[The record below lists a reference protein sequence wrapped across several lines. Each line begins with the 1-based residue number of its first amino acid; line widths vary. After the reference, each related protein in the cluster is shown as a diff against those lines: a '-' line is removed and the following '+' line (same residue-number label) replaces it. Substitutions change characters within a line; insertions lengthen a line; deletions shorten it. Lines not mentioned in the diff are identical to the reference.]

1 MLLTDRQADEID
13 RKALAATRERFLRLQ
28 RARLARVRAA
38 LAPPHADFLDILP
51 LLFHV
56 NHPRLPGFAGAD
68 APAGIAGYQPTE
80 ASLLCAKAITR
91 SFRYQRRGL
100 RRAPIRGIYLMGSLG
115 SLGQSAASDLDV
127 WLCHDPQLG
136 PEALAALRTKVAR
149 VEEYGRGHGIATHV
163 FLIDVEQFSEGR
175 GVGALSEDSSG
186 STQHLLLLDEFYR
199 SSIHLAGCTPLWWLV
214 PPGAGPDRVAQA
226 RRLVDSRFVDP
237 GQWLDFGDLGNL
249 PPHEFFGAA
258 HWQLFKGVDAPY
270 KALLKILLMEAY
282 AAEYPRLQWLSEDL
296 KDAVY
301 AGREEDLEA
310 LDAYVTLY
318 RRVER
323 HLAGPARAE
332 RLELARRALYLKA
345 DLPLTTFRGVTWKSE
360 TLRCLVAGWGWD
372 TGKLR
377 DLDGRG
383 RWPLERV
390 REERDL
396 LVTELVRSHRLLTTF
411 AQRHAPV
418 GAIDPLELSVLGR
431 KLYTALERRP
441 GKIDW
446 VSLAGNGCLGELR
459 LVLRPLGDSA
469 RWQLERE
476 GGGVLKRAES
486 AFEALAW
493 AHVNGVM
500 TRGSRVVCESPRAR
514 PTRAELQRARAA
526 LARHLP
532 AGQRPA
538 VPLEAL
544 AKPSRAAWALAL
556 TNLGQ
561 EPFASLASAG
571 LQVLTARNDPLCFG
585 EARAC
590 LVQSVDT
597 LVQTT
602 WGEILVRRHTGPDG
616 VLDALCW
623 YLELSWPPLDT
634 PAELDCHGAGGAR
647 AALVA
652 RRVENL
658 ARDLL
663 HAFAT
668 YGELLRYVVSVGNA
682 LYLVQRDDGR
692 FRWLRAPDVAAL
704 RELLAETQTLPRP
717 VLADRGALI
726 GDPLSTVLQPG
737 PGATF
742 RIYSLPHRDRVELY
756 VVDEQGALFHQEIT
770 GAQEAYCLVQQR
782 RFLDALARR
791 HTTASLDAAQ
801 RWLAGGVLFY
811 RLARAGGGWEATPIT
826 VEPTPD
832 HLELT
837 LLTLPSGGFRLACGG
852 EELDSRALGE
862 AVYEEVA
869 QRVLG
874 LRRGDADYPIYLTGI
889 LDTGGTGEGRGSA
902 MPLLA
907 LKRRIEDRLEA
918 ARRRLRGRPRDV

>member
-1 MLLTDRQADEID
+1 MLLPNRQADEID

-28 RARLARVRAA
+28 RARLDRVRAA

-68 APAGIAGYQPTE
+68 VPAGVAGYQPTE
-80 ASLLCAKAITR
+80 TTLLCARALAR

-100 RRAPIRGIYLMGSLG
+100 RRAPVQGIYLMGSLG

-136 PEALAALRTKVAR
+136 SEALTALRAKVAR
-149 VEEYGRGHGIATHV
+149 VEDHGRSHGIATHV
-163 FLIDVEQFSEGR
+163 FLIDVEQFREGR
-175 GVGALSEDSSG
+175 GIGALSEDSSG
-186 STQHLLLLDEFYR
+186 STQHMLLLDEFYR
-199 SSIHLAGCTPLWWLV
+199 SGVHLAGRTPLWWLI
-214 PPGAGPDRVAQA
+214 PPGAGPDRAAQA
-226 RRLVDSRFVDP
+226 RRLLEGRFVDP
-237 GQWLDFGDLGNL
+237 RQWLDFGDLGDL

-296 KDAVY
+296 KTAVY
-301 AGREEDLEA
+301 AGHEEDLEA

-323 HLAGPARAE
+323 HLAGTARTE
-332 RLELARRALYLKA
+332 RLELARRALYFKA

-360 TLRCLVAGWGWD
+360 ALRSLVAGWGWD
-372 TGKLR
+372 AAKLH
-377 DLDGRG
+377 DLDARA
-383 RWPLERV
+383 RWPLERA
-390 REERDL
+390 RAERDT
-396 LVTELVRSHRLLTTF
+396 LVAELARSHQLLTTF

-418 GAIDPLELSVLGR
+418 GAIDPLELSVLAR
-431 KLYTALERRP
+431 KLYATLERRP

-446 VSLAGNGCLGELR
+446 ISLDGNRSLGELR
-459 LVLRPLGDSA
+459 LVLRPIADSG
-469 RWQLERE
+469 RWQLER
-476 GGGVLKRAES
+476 GGGSVLKRAES

-500 TRGSRVVCESPRAR
+500 TRGSRVACESPLAR
-514 PTRAELQRARAA
+514 PTRAELQRARVA
-526 LARHLP
+526 LARHLSP
-532 AGQRPA
+532 GQRPA

-544 AKPSRAAWALAL
+544 AKPSRAARALAI

-561 EPFASLASAG
+561 EPLASLAGAG

-597 LVQTT
+597 LVLTT
-602 WGEILVRRHTGPDG
+602 WGEILVRRHAGPDG
-616 VLDALCW
+616 VLDALCS
-623 YLELSWPPLDT
+623 YLELSWPPLGT

-652 RRVENL
+652 RRAESL
-658 ARDLL
+658 AHDLL
-663 HAFAT
+663 NAFVT
-668 YGELLRYVVSVGNA
+668 YGESLRYLVSVA
-682 LYLVQRDDGR
+682 DAHYLIQRDEGR
-692 FRWLRAPDVAAL
+692 FRWLRASDAVAL
-704 RELLAETQTLPRP
+704 RELLAEPQTLPRP
-717 VLADRGALI
+717 VLADRGALV
-726 GDPLSTVLQPG
+726 GDPLSAVLQPG
-737 PGATF
+737 AAATF
-742 RIYSLPHRDRVELY
+742 RVYSLPLRDRVELY
-756 VVDEQGALFHQEIT
+756 VIDAQGALFHQEIA
-770 GAQEAYCLVQQR
+770 GAREAYCLVQQR
-782 RFLDALARR
+782 RFLDTLARR
-791 HTTASLDAAQ
+791 HTSASLDAAR

-811 RLARAGGGWEATPIT
+811 RLARAGDGWEATPIT
-826 VEPTPD
+826 VDTTPD

-837 LLTLPSGGFRLACGG
+837 LLTLPGGGFRLACGG
-852 EELDSRALGE
+852 DEFDS
-862 AVYEEVA
+862 
-869 QRVLG
+869 RVLG
-874 LRRGDADYPIYLTGI
+874 ETVYDAAALRVLGQRRGDADYPIYLTGI
-889 LDTGGTGEGRGSA
+889 LDTGGVGEGRASA

-907 LKRRIEDRLEA
+907 LKRRIEGRLGA
-918 ARRRLRGRPRDV
+918 AQRRLRGKPRDV

>member
-1 MLLTDRQADEID
+1 MPLPTLQADEID
-13 RKALAATRERFLRLQ
+13 RKALGAARERFLRLQ

-38 LAPPHADFLDILP
+38 LTPPHADFLDLLP

-68 APAGIAGYQPTE
+68 APAGIAGYQPAE
-80 ASLLCAKAITR
+80 SSLLCARALAR
-91 SFRYQRRGL
+91 SFHYQRRGL
-100 RRAPIRGIYLMGSLG
+100 RRAPVQGVYLMGSLG

-136 PEALAALRTKVAR
+136 PQALAALHLKASRVAA
-149 VEEYGRGHGIATHV
+149 YGRGLGIATHV
-163 FLIDVEQFSEGR
+163 FLIDVERFREGR
-175 GVGALSEDSSG
+175 GIDALSEDSSG

-199 SSIHLAGCTPLWWLV
+199 SGIHLAGRMPLWWLI

-226 RRLVDSRFVDP
+226 RRLLEGRFVDP
-237 GQWLDFGDLGNL
+237 GRWLDFGDLGNL

-258 HWQLFKGVDAPY
+258 HWQLSKGVDAPY

-296 KDAVY
+296 KAAVY

-323 HLAGPARAE
+323 HLSGPARAE

-360 TLRCLVAGWGWD
+360 TLRGLVAGWGWD
-372 TGKLR
+372 AGKLR
-377 DLDGRG
+377 DLDGRS

-396 LVTELVRSHRLLTTF
+396 LVAELVRSHRLLTTF

-418 GAIDPLELSVLGR
+418 GAIDPVELSVLGR
-431 KLYTALERRP
+431 KLYAALERRP

-446 VSLAGNGCLGELR
+446 IRLAGAGSLGELR
-459 LVLRPLGDSA
+459 LVLRPLSDGS

-500 TRGSRVVCESPRAR
+500 TRGSRVACASPSAR

-526 LARHLP
+526 LAGHLP

-544 AKPSRAAWALAL
+544 AQPARTAWALAL

-561 EPFASLASAG
+561 EPLAHLAAAG
-571 LQVLTARNDPLCFG
+571 LQVLSARNDPLCFG

-602 WGEILVRRHTGPDG
+602 WGELIARRHAGPEG
-616 VLDALCW
+616 VVDALCGH
-623 YLELSWPPLDT
+623 LELGWPPAGA
-634 PAELDCHGAGGAR
+634 PAALDCVGAGGAR

-652 RRVENL
+652 RRVETL
-658 ARDLL
+658 ARDLM

-668 YGELLRYVVSVGNA
+668 YGASLRYLVSVA
-682 LYLVQRDDGR
+682 DAHYLIQRDEGR
-692 FRWLRAPDVAAL
+692 FRWLRASDTAAL
-704 RELLAETQTLPRP
+704 RELLAEPQTLSRP
-717 VLADRGALI
+717 VLADRDALV
-726 GDPLSTVLQPG
+726 GDPLSAVLQPG
-737 PGATF
+737 PAATF
-742 RIYSLPHRDRVELY
+742 RVYSLPHRDRIELY
-756 VVDEQGALFHQEIT
+756 VVDAHGALFHQEIA

-791 HTTASLDAAQ
+791 HTTTSTDAAQ

-811 RLARAGGGWEATPIT
+811 RLGRIGGGWEAMPVA

-832 HLELT
+832 HFELT
-837 LLTLPSGGFRLACGG
+837 LLTLPGGGFRLACGG
-852 EELDSRALGE
+852 EELDSRVLGE
-862 AVYEEVA
+862 SVYETAARRVLA
-869 QRVLG
+869 QRQG
-874 LRRGDADYPIYLTGI
+874 AADYPIYLTGI
-889 LDTGGTGEGRGSA
+889 LDTAPPGEDRGSA

-907 LKRRIEDRLEA
+907 LKRRIEGRLEA
-918 ARRRLRGRPRDV
+918 ARRRLRQPPRAT